1 MQATPQ
7 EYYQHLYPYQK
18 LVELLTCNGDELA
31 NIEFALEG
39 DVYKRYLSVRSAA
52 ELKAAVSSFPGIATV
67 HFGAVYSYKP
77 SSNPRLSV
85 PARRVLS
92 FDIDLT
98 DKAWLELGQSGVTAA
113 RCDKAWPVCAASVE
127 ILKRLLKEAFGYTRI
142 LVVYSGRRGAHVH
155 VFDQAAMSLCSEARA
170 AIVAYI
176 NGNATKDEL
185 RCASGVRQ
193 VMIMHDMRKDV
204 YRWFRRAFVI
214 GMGLFDGCAA
224 RAEFIRRLALDKYES
239 LTRAVGM
246 LADEVTRLDTGKE
259 VWECIRKKLVDMSA
273 VEPWVIEQLDC
284 TLLAYVWPALD
295 ANVTRDIAHLTKVP
309 FACHASSGRVAC
321 AVDADAFWEFE
332 PGRQAPQTL
341 AWDQHTM
348 DAALAHFH
356 DGTAP
361 PGEPMEEDEETGSV
375 EEAAVE
381 VVAEVVAL
389 AEAAVAAAAAAAA
402 PTDMEDLAG
411 DARAKP
417 RPGNQPRKLSWK
429 RKQSPLVPLD

>member
-39 DVYKRYLSVRSAA
+39 DVYRRYLSVASAA
-52 ELKAAVSSFPGIATV
+52 ELRAAAANFPGIATV

-77 SSNPRLSV
+77 SSNPRISV

-98 DKAWLELGQSGVTAA
+98 DKAWLELGQSGVTAE
-113 RCDKAWPVCAASVE
+113 RCDRAWPVCAASVE

-176 NGNATKDEL
+176 NGNASKDDL
-185 RCASGVRQ
+185 RCASGVWQ
-193 VMIMHDMRKDV
+193 VMSMYGMRKEV

-224 RAEFIRRLALDKYES
+224 REEFVRQLGLDKYES
-239 LTRAVGM
+239 LTRAVE
-246 LADEVTRLDTGKE
+246 LLKDQVSRLDTGKAE
-259 VWECIRKKLVDMSA
+259 WECMRAKLVDMSA

-284 TLLAYVWPALD
+284 TVLAYVWPALD
-295 ANVTRDIAHLTKVP
+295 ENVTRDIAHLTKVP
-309 FACHASSGRVAC
+309 FACHAKSGRVAC
-321 AVDADAFWEFE
+321 AVDADAVWEFM
-332 PGRQAPQTL
+332 PGLQAPQTL
-341 AWDQHTM
+341 AWDQGLM
-348 DAALAHFH
+348 DAAMAHFH
-356 DGTAP
+356 DGTP
-361 PGEPMEEDEETGSV
+361 PPSEPMEVDAATGSL
-375 EEAAVE
+375 EEAVEE
-381 VVAEVVAL
+381 VVAEVTGLVAD
-389 AEAAVAAAAAAAA
+389 V
-402 PTDMEDLAG
+402 EDLVAN
-411 DARAKP
+411 ARPKP
-417 RPGNQPRKLSWK
+417 RPGNQPRKLRWK

>member
-1 MQATPQ
+1 MQATPR

-18 LVELLTCNGDELA
+18 LVDLLTCNGDELA

-39 DVYKRYLSVRSAA
+39 DVYKRFLSVASAA
-52 ELKAAVSSFPGIATV
+52 ELKTEVAKFPGIATF

-77 SSNPRLSV
+77 SSNARLSAPV
-85 PARRVLS
+85 RRVLS

-127 ILKRLLKEAFGYTRI
+127 ILKRLLKQAFGYTRI

-155 VFDQAAMSLCSEARA
+155 VLDQAAMNLCSEARA

-176 NGNATKDEL
+176 NGNATKDEC

-204 YRWFRRAFVI
+204 YRWFRRAFVV

-224 RAEFIRRLALDKYES
+224 REEFLRRLGLDKYES
-239 LTRAVGM
+239 LARAVE
-246 LADEVTRLDTGKE
+246 LLKDEVSRLDTGKE
-259 VWECIRKKLVDMSA
+259 AWECIRKKLVGMSA

-295 ANVTRDIAHLTKVP
+295 VKVTSDIAHLTKVP
-309 FACHASSGRVAC
+309 FACHAKSGRVAC
-321 AVDADAFWEFE
+321 AVNADDFWAFE
-332 PGRQAPQTL
+332 PGRQAPSTTC
-341 AWDQHTM
+341 WDQGLM

-361 PGEPMEEDEETGSV
+361 AGAPME
-375 EEAAVE
+375 VE
-381 VVAEVVAL
+381 VEAVGLVADV
-389 AEAAVAAAAAAAA
+389 
-402 PTDMEDLAG
+402 EDLVANAN
-411 DARAKP
+411 ARPEP
-417 RPGNQPRKLSWK
+417 RARNQPRKLTWK
-429 RKQSPLVPLD
+429 RKLSPLVPPN

>member
-1 MQATPQ
+1 MQATPE
-7 EYYQHLYPYQK
+7 EYYRHLYPYQK

-39 DVYKRYLSVRSAA
+39 AVYKRFLSVTSAA
-52 ELKAAVSSFPGIATV
+52 ELKAEVAGFPGIATV

-77 SSNPRLSV
+77 SSNPRLSAPV
-85 PARRVLS
+85 RRVLS

-98 DKAWLELGQSGVTAA
+98 DKAWLGLGQSGVTAA
-113 RCDKAWPVCAASVE
+113 RCDRVWPVCAASVE

-155 VFDQAAMSLCSEARA
+155 VFDQAAMNLCSEARA

-176 NGNATKDEL
+176 NGNASKDDL

-193 VMIMHDMRKDV
+193 VMIMHGMRKDV

-224 RAEFIRRLALDKYES
+224 REEFVRRLALDKYES
-239 LTRAVGM
+239 LTRAAD
-246 LADEVTRLDTGKE
+246 LLKDEVSRLDTGKE

-273 VEPWVIEQLDC
+273 VEPWVIDQLDC
-284 TLLAYVWPALD
+284 TVLAYVWPALD
-295 ANVTRDIAHLTKVP
+295 EKVTSDIAHLTKVP
-309 FACHASSGRVAC
+309 FACHAKSGRVAC
-321 AVDADAFWEFE
+321 AVNADDFWSFE

-341 AWDQHTM
+341 AWDQHAM

-361 PGEPMEEDEETGSV
+361 PGEPMEE
-375 EEAAVE
+375 EAEGAD
-381 VVAEVVAL
+381 
-389 AEAAVAAAAAAAA
+389 AAVAV
-402 PTDMEDLAG
+402 TVMDVEDLAG
-411 DARAKP
+411 DARAQP
-417 RPGNQPRKLSWK
+417 CPGNQPRKLSWK
-429 RKQSPLVPLD
+429 RKQSPLVPLN